1 MNQPKFDALGRSK
14 ALWPRLR
21 RGSRVAAAVAAVAAG
36 AFSVGGNASAADEC
50 ISAAA
55 KTALNEC
62 PSGALKA
69 STSQKPGVSFKGA
82 PQAVSL
88 KKREGETKPSN
99 PKDIADTAFRD
110 ERKAKMQQKSRQ
122 LLVTEIQ
129 NLESLFTD
137 TKKNSPDRPKLA
149 RRLAEGYVELEAAAF
164 REQTEAEIRAQDA
177 KRKKNEDQAKKEND
191 SAAKSKQVVAAAR
204 KSAIKYYTL
213 LKNDYPKWCLQP
225 NAQDATKSAGCG
237 DEVLYYLAYEYE
249 QAKDYDNARKVYFE
263 LTDNWKTSKYRPN
276 AYLAFGE
283 LFFQDAQSDPNKWSF
298 AQGAYEEVIK
308 TPPPD
313 NKVFGYALYK
323 LAYVHWNLGNY
334 EPAVDSFKKVI
345 DYGTKFSNLPNA
357 PQLATSARRDIIPV
371 YALWGDPKKA
381 YTFFKPLSG
390 DSGGDNEKTFK
401 MMDELGVNYLDTGHY
416 DEGIA
421 LYTDLMGR
429 DKGTKYCEYQG
440 HISEATLAKK
450 SGDKDAIMK
459 VLARQFDIYKEF
471 SGGSAPAD
479 AKTKCGNITAS
490 ITTETAMAWHLEAVG
505 SGGVRGTGDAKTMK
519 LAAELYSK
527 VVDNFKQDDF
537 AKFTFP
543 RILKEDWPDIM
554 KIKYAMADLLYFQ
567 KDWAKCGPAF
577 DSVVAEDP
585 KGPNAAE
592 AAFAAVLCYQ
602 NIYAERHKGDE
613 AKKGTGNLPG
623 QKDKKA
629 APEDSAKYKPKDFTP
644 DQKGMLTAFNR
655 YVCYIQPDKGNKEAV
670 SQYVE
675 VKYARARTY
684 FESRHWEEA
693 ALGFRDVAMNHS
705 DHEVGIYAAQL
716 YLESLNIIG
725 THSEPP
731 RSACYGDIGKDVPEF
746 IKLYCS
752 DSKKSQNEEQCGI
765 LNRIQRDIERLQ
777 AETMVKE
784 GNALPLGSQASL
796 EKYRSAAQLYMD
808 MWEKYGREACEK
820 NQKEACARNDEIL
833 YNASSAFQAARL
845 LAKSIAVKKILIN
858 PKYNLQDTESAK
870 KAVYEIGGNYQAIA
884 VYDEAAAY
892 YERFATENPKDEK
905 APQALSDA
913 VVLRLGLGQQDQ
925 AIKDSEL
932 FQKQF
937 SNRAAQAA
945 QIAFAIGAH
954 YAEKEDWAAAR
965 KSLDRDIGK
974 IDKSATIDV
983 QIQAHALLA
992 RVNDKSGGGAK
1003 ARTEYEKVR
1012 SSWNDPAATIA
1023 KIQEV
1028 SKAAGEGDAQ
1038 AQRRIGKTLE
1048 AVGEAYF
1055 FFGEE
1060 KKAAVDKIVFPEY
1073 KGSGEKKDVEQ
1084 FVNTKVSD
1092 WQKKKRAAIEAADK
1106 EYQKILT
1113 LQPEP
1118 PPRWVIAA
1126 GARVGQMKGKFVA
1139 EFRAAPIPKDWKQN
1153 GPSPYGDLLW
1163 EEIRGA
1169 YYAKLDEVSEPDKQ
1183 AAKGAYKDCLD
1194 RSVKFQYFDEFSR
1207 SCEAWLS
1214 KTFPAEYHLID
1225 EFRSAPNRLGT
1236 GINERAIQLNMDGT
1250 PVVLQTED
1258 KSDSKPVPT
1267 PKAAEEPKKDAKDSK
1282 DAKPATG
1289 PTKAA
1294 APAPSKGGNKEDDA
1308 LKRAIKKK

>member
-1 MNQPKFDALGRSK
+1 MNQPKFQTRV
-14 ALWPRLR
+14 LR
-21 RGSRVAAAVAAVAAG
+21 AAAAVAAVAAG
-36 AFSVGGNASAADEC
+36 TLSTGDAVAQEC
-50 ISAAA
+50 ITAEA
-55 KTALNEC
+55 KKAISEC
-62 PSGALKA
+62 PQGTLKA
-69 STSQKPGVSFKGA
+69 SSAQKPNVSFKGA

-88 KKREGETKPSN
+88 KKRDGDAKPSN
-99 PKDIADTAFRD
+99 PTGIADTAIRD
-110 ERKAKMQQKSRQ
+110 ERKAKMQKKSRQ

-129 NLESLFTD
+129 GLESLFAD
-137 TKKNSPDRPKLA
+137 TKKSSPDRPKLA

-164 REQTEAEIRAQDA
+164 REQTEAEIRAADA
-177 KRKKNEDQAKKEND
+177 KRLKKDDDAKKETE
-191 SAAKSKQVVAAAR
+191 SAGKSKQVVAAAR

-213 LKNDYPKWCLQP
+213 LKNEFPKWCLNP
-225 NAQDATKSAGCG
+225 NAQDATKSTGCG

-298 AQGAYEEVIK
+298 AQGAYEEVVK
-308 TPPPD
+308 SPPPD

-323 LAYVHWNLGNY
+323 LGYVHWNLGAY
-334 EPAVDSFKKVI
+334 EQSVDSFKKVI
-345 DYGTKFSNLPNA
+345 DYGVKYSNLPNA
-357 PQLATSARRDIIPV
+357 SQLAVSARRDIIPV

-381 YTFFKPLSG
+381 YTFLKPLSG
-390 DSGGDNEKTFK
+390 DQGAENDKTFK
-401 MMDELGVNYLDTGHY
+401 MMDDLGINYLDTGHY

-421 LYTDLMGR
+421 LYQDLMNR
-429 DKGTKYCEYQG
+429 DKGPKWCEYHG

-450 SGDKDAIMK
+450 SGDKDAITK
-459 VLARQFDIYKEF
+459 VLAKQFEVHKEF
-471 SGGSAPAD
+471 QAGSSPAD
-479 AKTKCGNITAS
+479 AKTKCGNITAGLA
-490 ITTETAMAWHLEAVG
+490 TETAMAWHLEAVG

-519 LAAELYSK
+519 LAAEIYQK
-527 VVDNFKQDDF
+527 VVDSFKQEDF
-537 AKFTFP
+537 SKYTFP

-592 AAFAAVLCYQ
+592 AAFASVLCYQ
-602 NIYAERHKGDE
+602 NIYAERHKGGED
-613 AKKGTGNLPG
+613 KKGTGNLPG
-623 QKDKKA
+623 ATKDPKKGATPA
-629 APEDSAKYKPKDFTP
+629 ADKEKYKAKEFTP

-655 YVCYIQPDKGNKEAV
+655 YVCYIQPDKSNKEAL

-693 ALGFRDVAMNHS
+693 ALGFRDVAINHA

-716 YLESLNIIG
+716 YLESLNILG
-725 THSEPP
+725 THSEPE
-731 RSACYGDIGKDVPEF
+731 RSSCFQDLGKDVPEF
-746 IKLYCS
+746 IKLYCN
-752 DSKKSQNEEQCGI
+752 DAKKGANEEQCGI
-765 LNRIQRDIERLQ
+765 LSRIQRDIERLT
-777 AETMVKE
+777 AESMVKE
-784 GNALPLGSQASL
+784 ADRNPGTPQSL
-796 EKYRSAAQLYMD
+796 EKYRQAATLYLE
-808 MWEKYGREACEK
+808 MWEKYGKDACEK
-820 NQKEACARNDEIL
+820 NNKEACARNDEIL
-833 YNASSAFQAARL
+833 YNASRAFQAARL

-858 PKYNLQDTESAK
+858 PKYNLHETENAR
-870 KAVYEIGGNYQAIA
+870 KAIYEIGGNYQAIA

-892 YERFATENPKDEK
+892 FERFAAENSKDEK

-937 SNRAAQAA
+937 SGRAAQAA
-945 QIAFAIGAH
+945 QISFAIGAH
-954 YAEKEDWAAAR
+954 YADRGDWAAAR

-974 IDKSATIDV
+974 IDKNATIDV

-992 RVNDKSGGGAK
+992 RVNDRAGGAGKNK
-1003 ARTEYEKVR
+1003 ARTEYDKVR
-1012 SSWNDPAATIA
+1012 ATWKDPTATIA

-1028 SKAAGEGDAQ
+1028 SKSLGEGDAQ

-1055 FFGEE
+1055 YFGEE
-1060 KKAAVDKIVFPEY
+1060 KKVLVDKIAFPEY
-1073 KGSGEKKDVEQ
+1073 KGSGERKDVEA
-1084 FVNTKVSD
+1084 FVNTKVLD
-1092 WQKKKRAAIEAADK
+1092 WQKKKRAAIEDADK
-1106 EYQKILT
+1106 EYQKILG

-1126 GARVGQMKGKFVA
+1126 GSRVGQMKGKFVA

-1169 YYAKLDEVSEPDKQ
+1169 YYAKLDEVSEPDKL

-1194 RSVKFQYFDEFSR
+1194 RSVKFQYFDDFSR
-1207 SCEAWLS
+1207 TCEAWLS
-1214 KTFPAEYHLID
+1214 KTYPAEYHLID

-1236 GINERAIQLNMDGT
+1236 GISERAVQVNMDGT
-1250 PVVLQTED
+1250 AVFTQLEE
-1258 KSDSKPVPT
+1258 KAEKP
-1267 PKAAEEPKKDAKDSK
+1267 
-1282 DAKPATG
+1282 
-1289 PTKAA
+1289 A
-1294 APAPSKGGNKEDDA
+1294 APAAAGPAAAGGKDAGKPGASKEDDA
-1308 LKRAIKKK
+1308 LNKATKK